1 MNYWAENAKNFTE
14 NGVLWSPEIYPG
26 SSTAHRD
33 HKVPGSKG
41 EFFFSFFSCD
51 HMTEYSTIL
60 MIFINDYIMI

>member
-41 EFFFSFFSCD
+41 EFFSLLLVRSYD
-51 HMTEYSTIL
+51 
-60 MIFINDYIMI
+60 